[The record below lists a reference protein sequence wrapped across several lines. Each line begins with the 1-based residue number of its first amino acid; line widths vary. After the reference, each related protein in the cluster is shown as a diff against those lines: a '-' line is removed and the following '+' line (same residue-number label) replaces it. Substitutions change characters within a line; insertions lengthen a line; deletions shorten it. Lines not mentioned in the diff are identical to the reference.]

1 MITVVDTRYA
11 SYISRGFRRSTQRS
25 GPVVT
30 HESVESVDV
39 SSDFAHWYAA
49 EHKRLFSSLL
59 VLSGDRE
66 LAGEATDEAM
76 SRALQHWDRVA
87 KMGSPEGWTYQV
99 AVNVVRR
106 IARRRSLERRL
117 LRRLAPNSVA
127 AAPAGEVWD
136 VVRGLP
142 ERQRTAVV
150 LRYVADLAEDDIA
163 TAMGIT
169 RGTVASTL
177 AAARRSLAGLLTEA
191 VAEEPS

>member
-1 MITVVDTRYA
+1 VD
-11 SYISRGFRRSTQRS
+11 GVDLS
-25 GPVVT
+25 G
-30 HESVESVDV
+30 
-39 SSDFAHWYAA
+39 DFAQWYAGQHA
-49 EHKRLFSSLL
+49 RLFTSLL

-66 LAGEATDEAM
+66 LAAEATDEAL
-76 SRALQHWDRVA
+76 SRALQHWDRVY
-87 KMGSPEGWTYQV
+87 KMGSPEAWTYQV

-106 IARRRSLERRL
+106 VARRRTLERRL
-117 LRRLAPNSVA
+117 LRRLAPSQVA

-142 ERQRTAVV
+142 ERQRMAVV

-163 TAMGIT
+163 TAMSIT

-177 AAARRSLAGLLTEA
+177 AAARRSLAGLLAEPD

>member
-1 MITVVDTRYA
+1 VD
-11 SYISRGFRRSTQRS
+11 GVNVP
-25 GPVVT
+25 G
-30 HESVESVDV
+30 
-39 SSDFAHWYAA
+39 DFGHWYAG
-49 EHKRLFSSLL
+49 EHARLFASLL

-66 LAGEATDEAM
+66 LAAEATDEAL
-76 SRALQHWDRVA
+76 SRALQHWDRVC

-106 IARRRSLERRL
+106 VARRRTLERRL
-117 LRRLAPNSVA
+117 LWRLVPRQVA
-127 AAPAGEVWD
+127 VAPAGEVWD

-150 LRYVADLAEDDIA
+150 LRYVADLAEDDI
-163 TAMGIT
+163 TTTMGVT

-177 AAARRSLAGLLTEA
+177 ADARRSLAGLLAEPD